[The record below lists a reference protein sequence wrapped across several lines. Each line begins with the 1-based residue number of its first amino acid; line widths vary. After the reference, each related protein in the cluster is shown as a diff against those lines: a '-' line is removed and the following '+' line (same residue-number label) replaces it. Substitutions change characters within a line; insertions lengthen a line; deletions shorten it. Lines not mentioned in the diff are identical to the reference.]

1 MALAR
6 MGAIVGNAEQRPGGG
21 DIAITREGNKLMG
34 QATGQPKVELHPE
47 SATMFSVKEVNA
59 KIEFAVDEAG
69 KTSSLTLHQGGQK
82 LPAKKIK

>member
-1 MALAR
+1 
-6 MGAIVGNAEQRPGGG
+6 
-21 DIAITREGNKLMG
+21 MG

-47 SATMFSVKEVNA
+47 SATRFSVQEVNA
-59 KIEFAVDEAG
+59 QVEFAVDEAG

>member
-1 MALAR
+1 
-6 MGAIVGNAEQRPGGG
+6 
-21 DIAITREGNKLMG
+21 MG

-47 SATMFSVKEVNA
+47 SATRFAIQEVNA
-59 KIEFAVDEAG
+59 QVEFAVDEAG